1 MSKVT
6 VVIPTYNR
14 VGLLKRALH
23 SVAQQTMKDLELYVA
38 DDGSTDATPRLDRD
52 WPSELE
58 HVTKELVRFPHG
70 GRAYKM
76 VNRTLEKSSSEYVA
90 VLSDDDFWEPR
101 FLERCATFDPMA
113 YSIGYSDYYGVRGA
127 ERWVI
132 RLADAD
138 ATDTVRWTQP
148 LNLSAAVLSR
158 HFLDQL
164 KAQDGHYFIPDYHF
178 SGDWELTVRL
188 AKLAP
193 FVHVPEPL
201 SNYRFHEGQGTNRI
215 RMRKIFEDAA
225 IRGLAGNPMGL
236 QDMARLW
243 RWWISTK
250 SGLTLERL
258 RANP

>member
-6 VVIPTYNR
+6 VIIPTYNR
-14 VGLLKRALH
+14 VELLKRALH
-23 SVAQQTMKDLELYVA
+23 SVAQQTMTDFQLYVA
-38 DDGSTDATPRLDRD
+38 DDGSTDATPEIPEH
-52 WPSELE
+52 WPEELA
-58 HVTKELVRFPHG
+58 HVKKEFLRYPHG
-70 GRAYKM
+70 GRAYDM
-76 VNRTLEKSSSEYVA
+76 VNRTIDRTSSVFVA
-90 VLSDDDFWEPR
+90 VLSDDDFWEPT
-101 FLERCATFDPMA
+101 FLERCAAFDPTR
-113 YSIGYSDYYGVRGA
+113 YSITYSDYFGVRGK

-132 RLADAD
+132 RLGEED
-138 ATDTVRWTQP
+138 ATQKVRWTQP

-158 HFLDQL
+158 HFLDRL
-164 KAQDGHYFIPDYHF
+164 LAEDGHYFVPGYHF

-193 FVHVPEPL
+193 FLHVPEPL

-236 QDMARLW
+236 HDMARLW

-250 SGLTLERL
+250 SGLTLARL
-258 RANP
+258 RASP